1 MMKKQDRQ
9 KRLEFLLAKRKELEK
24 KEDKGP
30 LFSEC
35 VNALGK
41 GIIIYSPE
49 KSEERYYSFQKEV
62 PFTFY
67 GRIEWDKFDKYC
79 VITYLEDVKSLINDD
94 DLEIYWGT
102 NNFPVLKTNFE
113 NILSVYDDVVAVG
126 SDTFLYVE
134 NKYVIEIYHEG
145 EMRIGFLNNFR

>member
-30 LFSEC
+30 LFSDC

-41 GIIIYSPE
+41 GVIIYSPE

-62 PFTFY
+62 SFTFY

-94 DLEIYWGT
+94 DLEIYWST
-102 NNFPVLKTNFE
+102 NNFPVLKPNFE
-113 NILSVYDDVVAVG
+113 NILND
-126 SDTFLYVE
+126 
-134 NKYVIEIYHEG
+134 
-145 EMRIGFLNNFR
+145 

>member
-1 MMKKQDRQ
+1 MYDEKTRPKK
-9 KRLEFLLAKRKELEK
+9 K
-24 KEDKGP
+24 DKDP
-30 LFSEC
+30 LFLEC

-41 GIIIYSPE
+41 GVIIYSPE
-49 KSEERYYSFQKEV
+49 KSEERYCSFQKEV

-67 GRIEWDKFDKYC
+67 GRIEWDKLDKYY
-79 VITYLEDVKSLINDD
+79 VINYLEDIKSLINEDEI
-94 DLEIYWGT
+94 EIYWNT
-102 NNFPVLKTNFE
+102 NNFPVLKTGFE

-134 NKYVIEIYHEG
+134 NKYVIEIYHDG

>member
-1 MMKKQDRQ
+1 MKKQDRQ

-24 KEDKGP
+24 RENKEL

-41 GIIIYSPE
+41 GVTIYSHE
-49 KSEERYYSFQKEV
+49 KSEERYCSFQKEV

-67 GRIEWDKFDKYC
+67 GRIEWDKFNKYC
-79 VITYLEDVKSLINDD
+79 AITYLEDVKSLINDD
-94 DLEIYWGT
+94 DLEIYWST
-102 NNFPVLKTNFE
+102 DNFPVLKTKLE
-113 NILSVYDDVVAVG
+113 NVLSVYDDVIAVG

-134 NKYVIEIYHEG
+134 NKYVIEIYHDG
-145 EMRIGFLNNFR
+145 EIRIGSLDNFR